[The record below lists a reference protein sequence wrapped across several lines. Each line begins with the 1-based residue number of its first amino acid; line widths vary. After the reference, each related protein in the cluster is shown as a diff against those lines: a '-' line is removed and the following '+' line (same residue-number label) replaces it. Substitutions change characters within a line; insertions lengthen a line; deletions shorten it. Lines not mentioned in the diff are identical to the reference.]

1 MPPHCHCGVFASLA
15 SANLAR
21 RLHQSSRWLG
31 AAKVADAIRL
41 QSLETFMFQNYPIQ
55 PPGTTEPQGE
65 STRRAILTF
74 LKVHG
79 GSEVKGIAE
88 FCGLTA
94 MAVRRHLLNFLA
106 NGLLQTRTQR
116 RPQGRPVKIYFLT
129 ELGDA
134 QFPRDYAGF
143 ASDLL
148 STLVVLDGEAKVKK
162 VFRRRRSSMMI
173 RYKARV
179 KGKSVEER
187 VCETAAILTECGYM
201 AEAAPSESRAFS
213 HRWRLRTWRD
223 DSTNPP
229 AGWGQPRWLMRSDSR
244 V

>member
-1 MPPHCHCGVFASLA
+1 MG
-15 SANLAR
+15 
-21 RLHQSSRWLG
+21 
-31 AAKVADAIRL
+31 K
-41 QSLETFMFQNYPIQ
+41 

-213 HRWRLRTWRD
+213 LTERHCQMFPRCLRGGTVLHPGSCRREGD
-223 DSTNPP
+223 TSHSPARRRPP
-229 AGWGQPRWLMRSDSR
+229 LLLPDRGE
-244 V
+244 